1 MSVIDNLTNC
11 ESLTLKEAL
20 HQPCLLHPTA
30 ATDNTVNISFCK
42 SSLGYTILCRTFTSL
57 NYACIRSY
65 SKSLLYQ
72 FVYGWE
78 PTTLYKSV
86 CSKQASSVARQIIY
100 LWRTWTIQLRS
111 SASLLC
117 VCVCV
122 WEATVS
128 SNVHSLTCPS
138 SISSADHGITH
149 PQRFL

>member
-1 MSVIDNLTNC
+1 MSFICSRICFTIIGCLSVTISPMCVLDSERSSC
-11 ESLTLKEAL
+11 SPPAL
-20 HQPCLLHPTA
+20 PSPSHSCHRQHCS
-30 ATDNTVNISFCK
+30 VNISFCK
-42 SSLGYTILCRTFTSL
+42 SSLDYTTLSRTFISL

-86 CSKQASSVARQIIY
+86 CSKQASSVAGHIIY

-122 WEATVS
+122 GSHCE
-128 SNVHSLTCPS
+128 
-138 SISSADHGITH
+138 
-149 PQRFL
+149 Q